1 MEFKIVNKLKFC
13 LLSSFLFA
21 VLLVVGLGI
30 YADYQ
35 VNTPLITGGEEQIF
49 EIESGQGLK
58 EIAQDLDSQ
67 GLIKDKVWFMLYI
80 FYRGWAAQLQAG
92 DYVLNSS
99 LSIPEIA
106 QKIFQGDV
114 IPGDIIVTIPE
125 GFNLR
130 QIDARLAAVDL
141 IEEGELLSRSEL
153 EGYLFPDTYQFG
165 KETGLDKVII
175 ELMDNF
181 NKKLNK
187 SLVAEIEKQGKTIK
201 EIVTMASILEKE
213 VPLYSDRRIISGIF
227 WKRIRNNYP
236 LQSCATIAYILGVDK
251 WIYSIE
257 DTEVDSP
264 YNTYQNVGLP
274 PGPINNPGLL
284 ALKAAVYPSVTDYN
298 FFLSAPSGET
308 IFSRTFEEHKANK
321 EKYLRN

>member
-1 MEFKIVNKLKFC
+1 MIKIVDKFKFY
-13 LLSSFLFA
+13 LLVGFLFS
-21 VLLVVGLGI
+21 VLLVISLGI

-35 VNTPLITGGEEQIF
+35 VNTPLIAEGEEQIF
-49 EIESGQGLK
+49 EIESGQGLE
-58 EIAQDLDSQ
+58 EIARDLDSQ

-92 DYVLNSS
+92 DYILNSS

-125 GFNLR
+125 GFTLK

-165 KETGLDKVII
+165 KETGLAQII
-175 ELMDNF
+175 TEMMDNF

-187 SLVAEIEKQGKTIK
+187 SLVAETEKQGKIIK

-213 VPLYSDRRIISGIF
+213 APLYSDRQIISGIF

-236 LQSCATIAYILGVDK
+236 LQSCATIAYVLGVDK

-264 YNTYQNVGLP
+264 YNTYRNVGLP

-284 ALKAAVYPSVTDYN
+284 ALKAAVYPLVTDYN

-308 IFSRTFEEHKANK
+308 IYSRTFEEHKANK
-321 EKYLRN
+321 EKYLR